1 MNKQINFGNSKGL
14 IINDLNVKNKIFDY
28 LFNSLN
34 LSKYRYVM
42 LNNIQRLNFL
52 KKNPH
57 YVSPNFK
64 GYNYLM
70 IFKSFNNKNYC
81 VTIEKKKMSYHKN
94 HMDIKSINIIR
105 IKVNTSSSIF
115 DGSIFDCKL
124 IKNQRQY
131 IMLIKDCYQLMGND
145 MTTMEMKNKI
155 THIDNIFKNQFRS
168 DSTKNFKFK
177 INKLYEYNDLE
188 NLINNVMPSCKIPN
202 QGIIFYPKYSGIT
215 IIYLDKQQEKINI
228 YSKENINFSDI
239 VFNLTKFLKA
249 RNYSY
254 ESEGRKKVFW
264 IKKTNIIDVYNV
276 HEDLNEEKIGI
287 ALIPNL
293 KISHL
298 CRENIKDSPVK
309 FLCNYNH
316 KFKKWIPIS
325 KK

>member
-42 LNNIQRLNFL
+42 LNNIQRLSFL

-70 IFKSFNNKNYC
+70 IFKSFNDKNYC

-94 HMDIKSINIIR
+94 HIDIKSINVIR
-105 IKVNTSSSIF
+105 IKVNVSSSIF
-115 DGSIFDCKL
+115 EGSIFDCKL
-124 IKNQRQY
+124 IRKDRKY

-145 MTTMEMKNKI
+145 LSTMEMKNKMI
-155 THIDNIFKNQFRS
+155 HLDNIFKNQF
-168 DSTKNFKFK
+168 STEPTRNFTFK

-188 NLINNVMPSCKIPN
+188 NLINNIMTTCSIPN
-202 QGIIFYPKYSGIT
+202 QGIIFYPKFSGIT
-215 IIYLDKQQEKINI
+215 IIYLDKHQEKVDI
-228 YSKENINFSDI
+228 YSKENINFSNI
-239 VFNLTKFLKA
+239 VTNLTEFLKS
-249 RNYSY
+249 RKYSY
-254 ESEGRKKVFW
+254 ESDGKKKILW
-264 IKKTNIIDVYNV
+264 IKKTNIVDVYDVFENI
-276 HEDLNEEKIGI
+276 NEEKLGI
-287 ALIPNL
+287 ALVPNL

-298 CRENIKDSPVK
+298 CRDNVNDKPVK